1 MSEEKESLPIPDKK
15 IPASVVIIG
24 TFEIGIALVGFIII
38 FLAGK
43 SGLDVLILAILLIV
57 YGSMGAGLW
66 AIQEWARFA
75 NVVLHAVAIP
85 YTIYTSVFLNGP
97 AGLPP
102 ILISIAIIYALTR
115 PEIRHKFQTV
125 VSKKR

>member
-1 MSEEKESLPIPDKK
+1 MSEDKESLPVPDKK
-15 IPASVVIIG
+15 IPASIAIIG
-24 TFEIGIALVGFIII
+24 TFEIGIALIGFILV
-38 FLAGK
+38 FLVGQ
-43 SGLDVLILAILLIV
+43 SDLNTLVFVVLLIV

-125 VSKKR
+125 VPKKR

>member
-1 MSEEKESLPIPDKK
+1 LSENQEPRPVPDKK
-15 IPASVVIIG
+15 IPASVAIVG
-24 TFEIGIALVGFIII
+24 TFEVGIALIGLIIV
-38 FLAGK
+38 FLAAQANFQT
-43 SGLDVLILAILLIV
+43 LIFVILLII
-57 YGSMGAGLW
+57 YGTMGAGLW

-85 YTIYTSVFLNGP
+85 YTIYTSVFMDGP

-102 ILISIAIIYALTR
+102 ILISIGIIYALTR

-125 VSKKR
+125 VPKKR

>member
-1 MSEEKESLPIPDKK
+1 MSEDKESLPVPDKK
-15 IPASVVIIG
+15 IPASIAIIG
-24 TFEIGIALVGFIII
+24 TFEIGIALIG
-38 FLAGK
+38 
-43 SGLDVLILAILLIV
+43 LILVFLVGQSDLNTLVFVVLLIV

-85 YTIYTSVFLNGP
+85 YTIYTSVYLNGP

-125 VSKKR
+125 VPKKR

>member
-1 MSEEKESLPIPDKK
+1 LNQDKEPLPVPDKK
-15 IPASVVIIG
+15 IPASIAIIG
-24 TFEIGIALVGFIII
+24 TFEIGIALIGFILV
-38 FLAGK
+38 FLVGQ
-43 SGLDVLILAILLIV
+43 SDLNTFVFVVLLIV
-57 YGSMGAGLW
+57 YGAMGAGLW

-85 YTIYTSVFLNGP
+85 YTIYTSVYLNGP

-115 PEIRHKFQTV
+115 PDIRHKFQTV
-125 VSKKR
+125 VPKKR